1 MSLANLTRLEKA
13 VLVSSALA
21 FILPVVF
28 ASIIIWSFI
37 NKATF
42 ISPTEDIH
50 TLQTGVGAV
59 GAVFYAIVS
68 ILYIAFFWLVIA
80 SIIAGGIMMAVGPAR
95 PILEFFGLP
104 IPKVTPEQG
113 FRTIF
118 SAILAWVIV
127 NTLLAYF
134 HVIPPSPVS
143 VYLSTITT
151 GLTVGFVGDLIGAV
165 IILVINIP
173 LIIYA
178 LGETITIRI

>member
-28 ASIIIWSFI
+28 ASIIIWSFL
-37 NKATF
+37 NGATF
-42 ISPTEDIH
+42 MPPTEDIY

-95 PILEFFGLP
+95 PILEFFGIP

-118 SAILAWVIV
+118 SAIMAWVIV
-127 NTLLAYF
+127 NVLLAYF
-134 HVIPPSPVS
+134 HVIPPAPVS

-151 GLTVGFVGDLIGAV
+151 PTIGFIGDLIGAV
-165 IILVINIP
+165 TILVINIP

-178 LGETITIRI
+178 LSETITIRI

>member
-1 MSLANLTRLEKA
+1 MGMANLTRLEKA

-28 ASIIIWSFI
+28 ASIIIWSLI

-42 ISPTEDIH
+42 ISPTENIY
-50 TLQTGVGAV
+50 TLQTTGTGAV

-104 IPKVTPEQG
+104 IPRVTPEQG

-134 HVIPPSPVS
+134 NVVPPSPVS
-143 VYLSTITT
+143 VYLSTTPT
-151 GLTVGFVGDLIGAV
+151 PTVGFVGDLVGAAT
-165 IILVINIP
+165 ILVINIP
-173 LIIYA
+173 LVIYA
-178 LGETITIRI
+178 LGESITIRI

>member
-21 FILPVVF
+21 FILPVIF

-80 SIIAGGIMMAVGPAR
+80 IIMPPAIM
-95 PILEFFGLP
+95 
-104 IPKVTPEQG
+104 
-113 FRTIF
+113 
-118 SAILAWVIV
+118 LAMTSQK
-127 NTLLAYF
+127 NAM
-134 HVIPPSPVS
+134 
-143 VYLSTITT
+143 
-151 GLTVGFVGDLIGAV
+151 
-165 IILVINIP
+165 
-173 LIIYA
+173 
-178 LGETITIRI
+178 

>member
-37 NKATF
+37 NGATF
-42 ISPTEDIH
+42 IPPTEDIY

-118 SAILAWVIV
+118 SAIMAWVIV
-127 NTLLAYF
+127 NVLLAYF
-134 HVIPPSPVS
+134 GVIPPSPVS

-151 GLTVGFVGDLIGAV
+151 GLTVGFVGDLVGA
-165 IILVINIP
+165 ITILVINIP

-178 LGETITIRI
+178 LGESVVIRI

>member
-21 FILPVVF
+21 FVLPVVF
-28 ASIIIWSFI
+28 ASIIVWSII

-42 ISPTEDIH
+42 ISPTENIY

-95 PILEFFGLP
+95 PILELFGLP
-104 IPKVTPEQG
+104 IPRVTPEQG

-134 HVIPPSPVS
+134 HVVPPRPVS
-143 VYLSTITT
+143 VYLSTT
-151 GLTVGFVGDLIGAV
+151 LTVGFVGDLVGAV
-165 IILVINIP
+165 TILVINIP

-178 LGETITIRI
+178 LGESVTIRI

>member
-42 ISPTEDIH
+42 ISPTENIY

-151 GLTVGFVGDLIGAV
+151 GLTVGFVGDFIGAV

-178 LGETITIRI
+178 LGESVVIRI

>member
-1 MSLANLTRLEKA
+1 MSMANLTRLEKA
-13 VLVSSALA
+13 VLASSALA

-28 ASIIIWSFI
+28 ASIIAWSLI
-37 NKATF
+37 NRITF
-42 ISPTEDIH
+42 APPTEDVF
-50 TLQTGVGAV
+50 TLQTGTGAV

-95 PILEFFGLP
+95 PILELFGLP

-134 HVIPPSPVS
+134 GVTPPSPVS
-143 VYLSTITT
+143 VYLPTIAAR
-151 GLTVGFVGDLIGAV
+151 LTVGFVGDLVGAAL
-165 IILVINIP
+165 ILAINTP

-178 LGETITIRI
+178 LGESVVIEL